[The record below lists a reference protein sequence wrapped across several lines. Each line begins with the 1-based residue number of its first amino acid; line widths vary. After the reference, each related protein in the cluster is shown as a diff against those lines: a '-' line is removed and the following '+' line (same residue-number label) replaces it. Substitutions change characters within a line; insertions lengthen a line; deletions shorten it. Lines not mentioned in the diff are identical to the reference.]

1 MNTKLE
7 SQVIPLKSTMSDNW
21 FYLLVDGDHG
31 ALVDPI
37 DSAVAIEAVR
47 SRGLELS
54 AVINTHWHPD
64 HVAGDDDV
72 CEAFPK
78 ADLLV
83 AAGDHEKIAGLI
95 STKATGL
102 LKHGDS
108 VQVGESTWNVVA
120 TPGHTH
126 GHISLQLGSDFL
138 CGDTLFA
145 AGAGHCRSGDPKVLF
160 NTFENTIRQVPA
172 ETQFYPGHDYA
183 VRNLEFA
190 LSIEDTAAAREALEK
205 AGEVVGFRP
214 VFLKDEQMVNPFL
227 RVWEQA
233 YQDIV
238 RAHAPEVWKAWSQ
251 RTTSSAETAFCVLRE
266 LRNSW

>member
-1 MNTKLE
+1 MNTQLK

-21 FYLLVDGDHG
+21 FYLLVSGDSCV
-31 ALVDPI
+31 LVDPV
-37 DSAVAIEAVR
+37 DSIVAIEAVR

-54 AVINTHWHPD
+54 AVVNTHWHPD

-72 CEAFPK
+72 CNAFPN
-78 ADLLV
+78 AELLV
-83 AAGDHEKIAGLI
+83 AAGDQEKIAGLI

-108 VQVGESTWNVVA
+108 VKVGDSAWTVIA

-126 GHISLQLGSDFL
+126 GHISLQLGADFL

-145 AGAGHCRSGDPKVLF
+145 SGAGHCRSGDPKVLF
-160 NTFENTIRQVPA
+160 NTYEKVIRLLPA

-190 LSIEDTAAAREALEK
+190 LSIQDAEPARGALEK
-205 AGEVVGFRP
+205 ARDVVGFRR
-214 VFLKDEQMVNPFL
+214 VVLNDEKLVNPFL
-227 RVWEQA
+227 RVWEPA

-238 RAHAPEVWKAWSQ
+238 RSHAPEVWKAWSQ
-251 RTTSSAETAFCVLRE
+251 RTTSSEETAFCALRE

>member
-1 MNTKLE
+1 MNTKLD

-21 FYLLVDGDHG
+21 FYLLVSGD
-31 ALVDPI
+31 ACVLVDPV
-37 DSAVAIEAVR
+37 DSGVAIEAVR
-47 SRGLELS
+47 SRRLTLS
-54 AVINTHWHPD
+54 AVVNTHWHPD

-72 CEAFPK
+72 CKAFPK
-78 ADLLV
+78 AELLV

-95 STKATGL
+95 STKATAL
-102 LKHGDS
+102 LNHGDL
-108 VQVGESTWNVVA
+108 VRIGESAWTVLA

-126 GHISLQLGSDFL
+126 GHVSLQLGADFL
-138 CGDTLFA
+138 GGDTLFA

-160 NTFENTIRQVPA
+160 DTFENVIRQLPT

-190 LSIEDTAAAREALEK
+190 LSIEDAALGRDALK
-205 AGEVVGFRP
+205 NAGDVVGFRP
-214 VFLKDEQMVNPFL
+214 VFLKDEKLLNPFL
-227 RVWEQA
+227 RVWEA
-233 YQDIV
+233 SYQEIV
-238 RAHAPEVWKAWSQ
+238 RSHAPEVWKAWSQ